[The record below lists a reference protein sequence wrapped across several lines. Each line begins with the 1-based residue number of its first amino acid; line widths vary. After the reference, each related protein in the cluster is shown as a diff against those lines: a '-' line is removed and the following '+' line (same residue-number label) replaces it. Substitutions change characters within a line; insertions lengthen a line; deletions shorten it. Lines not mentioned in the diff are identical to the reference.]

1 MGLVRDAEVV
11 LDSSDTHEFLDAG
24 FDDIGGIVGIDVL
37 GYAKNR
43 KSVQEGDYRF
53 DCSFVLGR
61 VEHNEAGPFLLHQ
74 EDFCSA
80 GEETRQGDGHVIA
93 VPSAEERCVCE
104 NSFVHRIWHFL
115 LKPEALTLGAGGDKS
130 SDIDK
135 SCWPMVARSLKLPD
149 SFIAAVVATWAAVAG
164 LNQMDVVRCDG

>member
-1 MGLVRDAEVV
+1 MCLMRDAEVV
-11 LDSSDTHEFLDAG
+11 LDSSDTHEFFDAG
-24 FDDIGGIVGIDVL
+24 FNDVGSIVGIDIL

-43 KSVQEGDYRF
+43 KSVQEGNDRF

-61 VEHNEAGPFLLHQ
+61 VEHDKAGPFLLHQ
-74 EDFCSA
+74 EDLCSA
-80 GEETRQGDGHVIA
+80 GEKARERDGQVIA
-93 VPSAEERCVCE
+93 MPSAEERCVCE

-130 SDIDK
+130 SDIDE

-149 SFIAAVVATWAAVAG
+149 GFIAAVVATRAAVAG